1 MLGFQT
7 LLVATMM
14 LEVGYTVVKVV
25 LLLSLAQRTLVEDF
39 MIVGLNEAKYILML
53 LIVIVFTV
61 PQLQ

>member
-7 LLVATMM
+7 SLVVTMM
-14 LEVGYTVVKVV
+14 LEVGYTIVRVV
-25 LLLSLAQRTLVEDF
+25 LLLSLPQRTLVEDF
-39 MIVGLNEAKYILML
+39 MIVGLSEAEYILML